1 MRTTYPDACV
11 GVVDSKSIFVFLSHA
26 NRLKFIVNIRDFKA
40 EKSPD
45 RFALTGA
52 VIDLLS

>member
-1 MRTTYPDACV
+1 MLCA
-11 GVVDSKSIFVFLSHA
+11 GVVDSKSIFVFFNHA
-26 NRLKFIVNIRDFKA
+26 NQLKFIVNIRDFKA
-40 EKSPD
+40 KKSPD